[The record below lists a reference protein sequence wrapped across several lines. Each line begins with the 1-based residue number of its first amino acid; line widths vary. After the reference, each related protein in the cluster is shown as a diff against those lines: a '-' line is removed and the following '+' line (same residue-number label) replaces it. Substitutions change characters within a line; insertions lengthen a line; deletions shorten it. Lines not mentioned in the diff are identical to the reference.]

1 MNEKK
6 KETYLRDL
14 VVAGRAVLREAIAA
28 VHRST
33 LGRLEGNLRN
43 LTAVAASRFVHLT
56 GATAKAAT
64 AAATTATE
72 TATATAAESA
82 TSAISKCH
90 FLFSTGLLTRSE
102 LGLSFREPGPSK
114 DRDTAENYCLF

>member
-1 MNEKK
+1 M
-6 KETYLRDL
+6 
-14 VVAGRAVLREAIAA
+14 LREAIAA
-28 VHRST
+28 VYWST
-33 LGRLEGNLRN
+33 LGRFEGNLRN
-43 LTAVAASRFVHLT
+43 LTTVAASRFVHL
-56 GATAKAAT
+56 AWAAAKAAT

-102 LGLSFREPGPSK
+102 LWLSLPRTRSCK
-114 DRDTAENYCLF
+114 DRDTAENYCLFWGAETHSDI